1 VTFTHPRAAVSWSG
15 GKDSLAAVAATR
27 GDLDLVYALTM
38 FDESGGRSRSHGLR
52 PELVAA
58 QAERLGLRSLTPRC
72 SWSTYNDAF
81 TAALRSLAAD
91 GITHVV
97 FGDLVYPEHRE
108 WAESRCAEA
117 GMTAVEP
124 LFGIGTSTLFDA
136 FVASGAT
143 ALMVTVREPWLDETW
158 LGRPLSA
165 AMKHFF
171 TERGID
177 PCGERGEYHTAV
189 VDSPLFSRPV
199 IVSHG
204 ERVRRGECL
213 ALDLIPG
220 AAIRDAAGE

>member
-1 VTFTHPRAAVSWSG
+1 VSACPRAAISWSG

-27 GDLDLVYALTM
+27 DHLDLVCALTM

-52 PELVAA
+52 PEFIAA
-58 QAERLGLRSLTPRC
+58 QAQRLGLRSVTARC

-81 TAALRSLAAD
+81 TDALRGLAQD

-108 WAESRCAEA
+108 WAEARCAEA

-124 LFGIGTSTLFDA
+124 LFGISTSTLFDA
-136 FVASGAT
+136 FVASGAS
-143 ALMVTVREPWLDETW
+143 ALMVTVREPWLDDTW

-165 AMKHFF
+165 DMKDVFAA
-171 TERGID
+171 RGID

-189 VDSPLFSRPV
+189 VDSPLFSRPLAV
-199 IVSHG
+199 THGDRVRHG
-204 ERVRRGECL
+204 EYF
-213 ALDLIPG
+213 ALDLIPD
-220 AAIRDAAGE
+220 ARSPDAAGD